1 MTPAAIVYALCALTS
16 LFCAWLLLR
25 AYQGHRTRLLLWSS
39 VSFAGLALNNV
50 LLFIDLIVVPSIDLS
65 VLTAGTAVAAIMV
78 LLFGLVGEG
87 RG

>member
-25 AYQGHRTRLLLWSS
+25 AYLGQRTRLLLWNS

-50 LLFIDLIVVPSIDLS
+50 PLFIDLIVVPSIDLS
-65 VLTAGTAVAAIMV
+65 VLTDGTAVAAIMV

-87 RG
+87 SD